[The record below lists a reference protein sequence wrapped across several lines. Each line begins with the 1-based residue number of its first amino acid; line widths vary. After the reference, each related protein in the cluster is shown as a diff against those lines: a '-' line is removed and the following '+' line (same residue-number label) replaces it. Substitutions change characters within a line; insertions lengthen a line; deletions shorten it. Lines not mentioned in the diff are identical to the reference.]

1 MARCI
6 KKTSLP
12 PSLPQHDQGEGAAD
26 SAFLIITL
34 QPKCPPKLIWRG
46 RRFRSWTAEWRQMYT
61 SGSLQVTFEDVAIYF
76 SRQEWAELTG
86 WQKALYW
93 EVMEELYCQLARRL
107 PGRATEGV
115 HRVTSPRPYSGS
127 HDGRPL
133 PKTPAWVRLR
143 RTSLPGEPQE
153 QSLDSRLAG

>member
-1 MARCI
+1 MPTKTDLEGEAVQELDCRMATDVHIWEPAGC
-6 KKTSLP
+6 
-12 PSLPQHDQGEGAAD
+12 EGACLPA
-26 SAFLIITL
+26 TPL
-34 QPKCPPKLIWRG
+34 QDGWAPPGAWQGLCILEHL
-46 RRFRSWTAEWRQMYT
+46 A
-61 SGSLQVTFEDVAIYF
+61 QVTFEDVAIYF

-93 EVMEELYCQLARRL
+93 
-107 PGRATEGV
+107 EGV

>member
-1 MARCI
+1 MPTKTDLEGEAVQELDCRMATDVHIWEPAGC
-6 KKTSLP
+6 
-12 PSLPQHDQGEGAAD
+12 EGACLPA
-26 SAFLIITL
+26 TPL
-34 QPKCPPKLIWRG
+34 QDGWAPPGAWQGLCILEHL
-46 RRFRSWTAEWRQMYT
+46 A
-61 SGSLQVTFEDVAIYF
+61 QVTFEDVAIYF